1 MALMCD
7 KMVIKPNGTS
17 MLSSNNIIGKHIYEP
32 TLKTVNHYLQLLHK
46 THTQYGFANLDTD
59 SLI

>member
-17 MLSSNNIIGKHIYEP
+17 VLSSNNIIGKHIYVP
-32 TLKTVNHYLQLLHK
+32 TLRNMNHYLQLLHRK
-46 THTQYGFANLDTD
+46 YTQYGLINLDIE
-59 SLI
+59 SLK